1 MNLKLRFA
9 LLFTSFVAGI
19 LLIACTSIYFLYAS
33 YREEDYYSRVELEGE
48 DLYEIYQSISKK
60 NANVQQDDVLEVHRI
75 ALINEHLFVLDSNLS
90 VVFNLG
96 DNSEIDV
103 PRIDFEKVKKVG
115 KLQVTD
121 SAQNQIVAVYKPEQK
136 HYLVTEAH
144 DRVGLKKVKTMSI
157 ILLGVF
163 AGSLLL
169 TAVISFLFVRQAI
182 KPIVELSDQMQRT
195 NVFNLSERIT
205 VKPAKDEINAIAKNF
220 NAMLERIR
228 TGFEYRKSFVQHSS
242 HELRTPLAVM
252 LSQTEAALNN
262 VNDVEGFRKVL
273 LSLKEDQQQLIE
285 LTNALLQISQNEQ
298 LEFVENWPLFRV
310 DELLYDTAAY
320 FNKSFPDGKIDISYD
335 NLPNDDEDLI
345 VKGNESL
352 LRAAF
357 VNLIKNAYLYSE
369 DKAVQI
375 IIQPGNQ
382 QLSIIFQN
390 KGKQLKSEEVAKMF
404 LPFFRGANAGSKKG
418 FGLGL
423 AIIDRIIQIHKARL
437 SYHAKGEDLNQFLV
451 EFSNGSPTSSSMV

>member
-33 YREEDYYSRVELEGE
+33 YREEDYYNRVELEGE
-48 DLYEIYQSISKK
+48 DLYKIYQSLSKK
-60 NANVQQDDVLEVHRI
+60 NAKVEQGDVLEVHRI
-75 ALINEHLFVLDSNLS
+75 ALINEHLFVLDSNQSLIFS
-90 VVFNLG
+90 LG
-96 DNSEIDV
+96 TNTAIDI
-103 PRIDFEKVKKVG
+103 PKINFEKLREKR
-115 KLQVTD
+115 KLQITD
-121 SAQNQIVAVYKPEQK
+121 SIQNQIVAVYKPEQK
-136 HYLVTEAH
+136 IYLITEAY
-144 DRVGLKKVKTMSI
+144 DRVGLKKVYTMSI
-157 ILLGVF
+157 ILSGVF

-169 TAVISFLFVRQAI
+169 TAIISFLFVRQAI

-228 TGFEYRKSFVQHSS
+228 TGFEYRKSFVQQSS

-273 LSLKEDQQQLIE
+273 LSLKEDQQHLIE

-298 LEFVENWPLFRV
+298 LEFIDSWPTLRV
-310 DELLYDTAAY
+310 DELLYDTVAY

-335 NLPNDDEDLI
+335 NLPNDDVELM

-352 LRAAF
+352 IRAAF
-357 VNLIKNAYLYSE
+357 VNLIKNAYLYSD

-375 IIQPGNQ
+375 IIHTGNQ

-390 KGKQLKSEEVAKMF
+390 KGKQLMPEEIAKMF
-404 LPFFRGANAGSKKG
+404 LPFFRGSNAQSKKG

-423 AIIDRIIQIHKARL
+423 AIIERIIQIHKGKL
-437 SYHAKGEDLNQFLV
+437 SYTAKGDMLNQFKV
-451 EFSNGSPTSSSMV
+451 EFPISK